1 MSNLSQPTQV
11 KAYHVQE
18 DYEATCVIVFDT
30 NGASARRRGAGE
42 LGVEWESIE
51 FCRRA
56 RWADQYASTGLIPP
70 MAMVEQGWRLSCGH
84 CCQEISQDLIEDPES
99 DVLPVV
105 IADWIYCNQDCHDS
119 EITERQ
125 RRQDAEIAAL
135 DLAKAK
141 FPGAEVFGYYQD
153 SKRLDAVLV
162 KPPGT
167 QRPARWVIGADT
179 VSTAECDKEAWIAYA
194 ASIKEGCQ

>member
-56 RWADQYASTGLIPP
+56 HWADQYASTGLIPP

-105 IADWIYCNQDCHDS
+105 IADWIYCNQACHDS
-119 EITERQ
+119 EVTERQ
-125 RRQDAEIAAL
+125 QKQDAEIAAL
-135 DLAKAK
+135 DTAKAK

-153 SKRLDAVLV
+153 SERRDAVLV
-162 KPPGT
+162 KAPGT
-167 QRPARWVIGADT
+167 QRSARWVIGADT

-194 ASIKEGCQ
+194 ASIKEAGQ